1 MLISLDE
8 TLRTETPRHRR
19 ENVAERE
26 EIDALRQALR
36 ESRHRLH
43 RSALESTQ
51 RIVALSNDVAR
62 LEAEN
67 RHCQQRIKA
76 LEAGALS
83 CETGRLLRRLDED
96 SDALR
101 RAAHRLWTLEKTL
114 TDAHLEYAQ
123 VAEER
128 DRLALA
134 CLDLRAQLGQAS

>member
-1 MLISLDE
+1 MLISFDD
-8 TLRTETPRHRR
+8 TMRTDASLHRR

-26 EIDALRQALR
+26 EIDALRRALR

-51 RIVALSNDVAR
+51 RIVALSNHVAR

-76 LEAGALS
+76 LEASAPS
-83 CETGRLLRRLDED
+83 CEIGRLLRRLNED

-101 RAAHRLWTLEKTL
+101 RTAHRLWTLEKTL

-134 CLDLRAQLGQAS
+134 CLDLRTQLGQTS

>member
-1 MLISLDE
+1 MLISFND
-8 TLRTETPRHRR
+8 TIRTDSPLHRR
-19 ENVAERE
+19 GNVAECE
-26 EIDALRQALR
+26 EVDALRQALR

-51 RIVALSNDVAR
+51 RIVALSSHVAR

-67 RHCQQRIKA
+67 RNFQQRIKA

-123 VAEER
+123 VSEER
-128 DRLALA
+128 DRLALV
-134 CLDLRAQLGQAS
+134 CLDLRAQLGKAS